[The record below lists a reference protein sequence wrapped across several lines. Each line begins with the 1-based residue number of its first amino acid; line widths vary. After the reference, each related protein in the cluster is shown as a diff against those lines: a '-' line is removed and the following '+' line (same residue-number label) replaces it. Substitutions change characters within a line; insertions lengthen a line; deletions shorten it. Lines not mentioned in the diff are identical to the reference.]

1 MLNREPL
8 KILIVDDTAIFRKI
22 IKDVLIEIPG
32 IEVVGVAQNGKIAVQ
47 KLSSLMPDLLI
58 LDIEMPEM
66 NGIEVLKYLKNK
78 DSDIGAVMLSS
89 LTMAGSDV
97 TINALELGAFDFIAK
112 PQGNNLEENKQA
124 VKNSLTPILKAFTR
138 KKTVKKAAKNKIIS
152 KNVISTPEKRRKA
165 FLSSSGPKRPDRLK
179 REQAELVAIG
189 ISTGGPN
196 ALASMLPEIPQD
208 IGVPI
213 LIVQHMP
220 PVFTESLAKSL
231 NTKCSIKVKEA
242 VNRELIMPNTAYI
255 APGGKQM
262 KIVSNAEGK
271 NRVIKITDDPPE
283 NRCKP
288 SADYLFR
295 SVSQHYTGCATGVIM
310 TGMGADGVQGLKLMH
325 ENGSTI
331 IAQDEA
337 SCIVYGMPKEAVA
350 EGIVD
355 IIAPL
360 DKIAEKIS
368 ETVRKK
374 LNKRIK

>member
-47 KLSSLMPDLLI
+47 KLSSLKPDLLI

-66 NGIEVLKYLKNK
+66 NGLEVLKHLKNK
-78 DSDIGAVMLSS
+78 GIADIGAVMLSS
-89 LTMAGSDV
+89 LTMEGSEV

-124 VKNSLTPILKAFTR
+124 VKDSITPILKAFAR
-138 KKTVKKAAKNKIIS
+138 KKRVKSFSKNKIIRKS
-152 KNVISTPEKRRKA
+152 VISTPGKRKKA
-165 FLSSSGPKRPDRLK
+165 FLSSSATKRPDRLK
-179 REQAELVAIG
+179 RVQAELVVIG
-189 ISTGGPN
+189 ISTGGPK
-196 ALASMLPEIPQD
+196 ALASMLPEIPRD

-231 NTKCSIKVKEA
+231 NAKCSIKVKEA
-242 VNRELIMPNTAYI
+242 VNRELIIPNTAYI

-262 KIVSNAEGK
+262 KIASVAGGK
-271 NRVIKITDDPPE
+271 KRIIKITDDPPE
-283 NRCKP
+283 NSCKP

-295 SVSQHYTGCATGVIM
+295 SVSQHYISSATGVIM
-310 TGMGADGVQGLKLMH
+310 TGMGADGVQGLKLMYD
-325 ENGSTI
+325 NGSTI

-355 IIAPL
+355 TVIPL

-374 LNKRIK
+374 ITRE